1 MVSYLMVENNRDKE
15 ILKPSFRRTDERG
28 TFLEVLNNGHWESL
42 IYGQMHRGAVIG
54 NHYHRK
60 TEIFFFLTKGS
71 ARIDIIHVEQ
81 GKRRRLSLQANHGV
95 LLKTFE
101 SHAVRF
107 LEESEFIMLK
117 SLRYDPDEPDTF
129 QYPVPVSE

>member
-1 MVSYLMVENNRDKE
+1 MDKQ

-28 TFLEVLNNGHWESL
+28 TFLEVLNDGHWESL
-42 IYGQMHRGAVIG
+42 ICGQMHGGAVMG

-71 ARIDIIHVEQ
+71 ARIDVIHVET
-81 GKRRRLSLQANHGV
+81 GKHRRLSLEANHGV
-95 LLKTFE
+95 LFKTFE
-101 SHAVRF
+101 SHAIHF

-117 SLRYDPDEPDTF
+117 SLRYNPGDPDTF
-129 QYPVPVSE
+129 QHPVPVLE